1 MILLLI
7 LAVLVCGYYGYVFA
21 RARAELAFS
30 QALVDVAAAC
40 QKFVAPVA
48 TLFRKL
54 VGLVKK

>member
-1 MILLLI
+1 MTLLLI

-21 RARAELAFS
+21 RDSDS